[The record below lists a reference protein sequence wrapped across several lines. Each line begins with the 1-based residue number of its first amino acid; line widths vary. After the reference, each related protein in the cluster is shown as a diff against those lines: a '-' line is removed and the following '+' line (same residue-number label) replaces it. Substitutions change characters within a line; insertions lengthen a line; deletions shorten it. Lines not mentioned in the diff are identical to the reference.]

1 MLTYYKLKRTIV
13 IKIEQKGVKI
23 NKNNRIT
30 RKWLNNWRL
39 ITSERIKELN
49 FNNVNGKLNKNV
61 KVSSK
66 RKALTIDNSFAQED
80 IEYNEV

>member
-39 ITSERIKELN
+39 ITSERIEELN

>member
-23 NKNNRIT
+23 NKNKRIK